1 MPCAVQILYERRTF
15 KGLTKRNIM
24 MAAAVIPYLVGYGLS
39 GSLIFFCIDKNP
51 DLPTRLITPEFLG
64 SSLRFWPST
73 VPY

>member
-24 MAAAVIPYLVGYGLS
+24 MAAAVIPYLVGTAYPDPLYSFVLTRTSIFPIGLK
-39 GSLIFFCIDKNP
+39 I
-51 DLPTRLITPEFLG
+51 PEFLG
-64 SSLRFWPST
+64 RSLRFWPST